1 MSLMLKKFKANPPG
15 RLLIRKSE
23 GVATLIEQ
31 IIKFIMYSRTTIQH
45 DEKTYFL
52 SKLPVEIK

>member
-1 MSLMLKKFKANPPG
+1 MLKKFKANPPG